1 MNIGAMNVRIIIQK
15 NAVTTDDIGNH
26 MNAWEDYFSCWATAS
41 GQSGDE
47 GLTAGQTV
55 DTDRMDLTVRY
66 SSETAAVKPGT
77 HRIIMGDRIYN
88 RAHVDDMAFKHRS
101 LKIHASLVRR

>member
-1 MNIGAMNVRIIIQK
+1 MNIGAMNVRIKIQK
-15 NAVTTDDIGNH
+15 NIVTSDAIGNH
-26 MNAWEDYFSCWATAS
+26 LNAWEDYFSCWATAS

-55 DTDRMDLTVRY
+55 DTDKLDFTVRY
-66 SSETAAVKPGT
+66 SSETAAVSPGT

-88 RAHVDDMAFKHRS
+88 IDHVDDMAFKNNS
-101 LKIHASLVRR
+101 LKFHASLARR

>member
-1 MNIGAMNVRIIIQK
+1 MNIGAMNVRIVIQK

-26 MNAWEDYFSCWATAS
+26 LNTWGDCFSCWATAS

-77 HRIIMGDRIYN
+77 HRIIMGDRIYDID
-88 RAHVDDMAFKHRS
+88 HVDDMAFKHNS
-101 LKIHASLVRR
+101 LKFHASLARR